1 MSFSAILYIQLVPKN
16 LKTRNEFYI
25 YGSLVTTVLDQNCA
39 SANMLL
45 LFFYNVKTEIKR
57 GRENLRRGAKI
68 CGPCAWI
75 YIYIYIYVNSGRYI

>member
-1 MSFSAILYIQLVPKN
+1 M
-16 LKTRNEFYI
+16 
-25 YGSLVTTVLDQNCA
+25 TTDLDQNCA

-68 CGPCAWI
+68 CGPRAC
-75 YIYIYIYVNSGRYI
+75 IYIYIYVSSGRYI